1 MKRIIYFLLFSSVLI
16 SSSEVLGQCTSHMA
30 RLQIKRPVYDFTVN
44 LATRI
49 AQEKENH
56 FVSSTLSQWTL
67 ISELALGATDD
78 TLEDI
83 QRVLKLHQHQ
93 CFNQKYW
100 NIIKSIL
107 DASDVTIGRSS
118 MIVVDKDFEFKDT
131 FVKGIFKA
139 GLCEI
144 SSQDFEDTV
153 ASATTINDYVSQV
166 TRGVIE
172 DVVAPNDFYDLNLI
186 MIDAL
191 YFKGTW
197 TKSFATTNTDTASFY
212 DEVGNRVGE
221 VSLMY
226 VNDKFNVTTIDQI
239 HAKVLQ
245 LPYGTTKE
253 YSMLIFLPE
262 VGTQLSSLLYSL
274 KTISL
279 ATVFKKFEME
289 GPRTVTV
296 EIPRFKITSDLD
308 NLKELLSDMGL
319 RTMFDSSKANFYY
332 LSDQALYVSDFLQ
345 KASIEVTE
353 EGTEAA
359 AVTEAGLRWRTL
371 DEEFIANRPFLF
383 MIVSSSG
390 QLPLFIGAYS
400 KPSVY

>member
-1 MKRIIYFLLFSSVLI
+1 MTQFVHFLLISLI
-16 SSSEVLGQCTSHMA
+16 LINESKGQCTLEVASM
-30 RLQIKRPVYDFTVN
+30 RIRRPIYDFTVN
-44 LATRI
+44 LATRL

-67 ISELALGATDD
+67 ISELSLGATDE
-78 TLEDI
+78 TLDEI
-83 QRVLKLHQHQ
+83 QRVLKTHKHR
-93 CFNQKYW
+93 CFNENYW
-100 NIIKSIL
+100 KIIKSIL
-107 DASDVTIGRSS
+107 DTNDVTVARSS
-118 MIVVDKDFEFKDT
+118 MIVIPKEFELKNGFTKNIINT
-131 FVKGIFKA
+131 

-144 SSQDFEDTV
+144 FPQDFEDSVT
-153 ASATTINDYVSQV
+153 SANAVNDNVSLV
-166 TRGVIE
+166 TQGVI
-172 DVVAPNDFYDLNLI
+172 DDLLTPNDFNSYNI
-186 MIDAL
+186 IIIDAL

-197 TKSFATTNTDTASFY
+197 TKTFATTNTDTASFY

-221 VSLMY
+221 VNLMY

-239 HAKVLQ
+239 NAKVLQ
-245 LPYGTTKE
+245 LPYGSNNQ
-253 YSMLIFLPE
+253 YSMLLFLPN
-262 VGTQLSSLLYSL
+262 VGTRLSSTIYSL
-274 KTISL
+274 SKISL
-279 ATVFKKFEME
+279 ATVFKKFEMD

-308 NLKELLSDMGL
+308 NLKELLTDMGL
-319 RTMFDSSKANFYY
+319 KSLFDTGASFEE
-332 LSDQALYVSDFLQ
+332 LSDQILYVSDFIQ

-383 MIVSSSG
+383 MIVNSYS
-390 QLPLFIGAYS
+390 QLPLFVGAYS